1 MTLNHEEFIIECLD
15 SISRQLTTY
24 DFEVCLS
31 DDNSSDNTYEVALEY
46 LEKSALNYSVK
57 VYSNTS
63 RVYDVGG
70 CGSNCKRTGN

>member
-1 MTLNHEEFIIECLD
+1 MLLSIHIMTLNHEEFIIECLD

-46 LEKSALNYSVK
+46 LEKSALNYSVNLN
-57 VYSNTS
+57 VLDFLNF
-63 RVYDVGG
+63 
-70 CGSNCKRTGN
+70 

>member
-46 LEKSALNYSVK
+46 LEKSALNYSVNLN
-57 VYSNTS
+57 VLDFLNF
-63 RVYDVGG
+63 
-70 CGSNCKRTGN
+70 

>member
-1 MTLNHEEFIIECLD
+1 MLLSIQIMTLNHEEFIIECLD

-46 LEKSALNYSVK
+46 LEKSALNYSVNLN
-57 VYSNTS
+57 VLDFLNF
-63 RVYDVGG
+63 
-70 CGSNCKRTGN
+70 

>member
-31 DDNSSDNTYEVALEY
+31 DDNSSDNTYKVALEY
-46 LEKSALNYSVK
+46 LEKSALNYSVNLN
-57 VYSNTS
+57 VLDFLNF
-63 RVYDVGG
+63 
-70 CGSNCKRTGN
+70 